1 MRQCPLPH
9 CGWQAIAPSEEAASR
24 QLEEHFLEVHTE
36 EVDADIPEG
45 MVQVRC
51 GPDDEWRTMTPE
63 EARAFHQALYRGDG
77 TGDAG

>member
-1 MRQCPLPH
+1 MRQCPLPD

-24 QLEEHFLEVHTE
+24 QLENHFIDVHTE
-36 EVDADIPEG
+36 EVDVDIPEG

-63 EARAFHQALYRGDG
+63 EARAFHRNIHEFQEKEQ
-77 TGDAG
+77 

>member
-1 MRQCPLPH
+1 MRQCPLPD
-9 CGWQAIAPSEEAASR
+9 CGWSAIAPSEEAASR
-24 QLEEHFLEVHTE
+24 QLEDHFIEVHTE

-63 EARAFHQALYRGDG
+63 EARAFHQALYRSDG
-77 TGDAG
+77 TSEGD